1 MLSYAAPP
9 KVTAEPIQYAIL
21 GNDALLICNV
31 SGNPSPQVL
40 WRRNESRTVIK
51 SENKGFFEIK
61 NTTEEDAGIYTC
73 TAVNSKGSDI
83 TNFTLIVLSEFGFL
97 FWCYL

>member
-1 MLSYAAPP
+1 MPSYAAPP

-21 GNDALLICNV
+21 GNDATLICDV

-51 SENKGFFEIK
+51 SENRGYFAIK
-61 NTTEEDAGIYTC
+61 DTTEEDAGIYTC
-73 TAVNSKGSDI
+73 TAVNSRGSDVA
-83 TNFTLIVLSEFGFL
+83 NFTLIVLSKFGFY
-97 FWCYL
+97 FGAF